1 MVGWHHWFDGHE
13 FEQTLGVGDGQGG
26 LTCCIPWG
34 HKVSDTTEQ
43 LNWPESG
50 REERGTGGGFEER
63 RKKKLVCLQ
72 NLHPPWAIQE
82 TAEPGML
89 LVVWHHKSFPGQAS
103 IIKWLVSLGKKNKE
117 RPKWERLEDDIFFYF
132 KLVQEL
138 LEREGVQLEKMEVMA
153 GTGSKKRW
161 RGWDQGST
169 QGTGPGPT
177 EKICETCRQTKEV
190 RVGTTADGFVGGGG
204 WMDWECP
211 F

>member
-63 RKKKLVCLQ
+63 RKKRLVCLQ

-103 IIKWLVSLGKKNKE
+103 IIKWLVSLGKKTRKDPNEKDL
-117 RPKWERLEDDIFFYF
+117 KMIFFF
-132 KLVQEL
+132 ILNWSKSCWRG
-138 LEREGVQLEKMEVMA
+138 REC
-153 GTGSKKRW
+153 SWRRW
-161 RGWDQGST
+161 RWWLGQGPERDGVGETRAAPRELVLDPLRKSVKHVDRRRRWGWVQM
-169 QGTGPGPT
+169 
-177 EKICETCRQTKEV
+177 QT
-190 RVGTTADGFVGGGG
+190 DL
-204 WMDWECP
+204 
-211 F
+211 